1 MNFVCLITIGYFT
14 ELGHCCFGWLCSQ
27 TLGMFD
33 AGKFKS
39 VATATNDCKEI
50 LDFLFNYYSNA
61 LVYYLE
67 NVASPILCKKD

>member
-1 MNFVCLITIGYFT
+1 
-14 ELGHCCFGWLCSQ
+14 
-27 TLGMFD
+27 MFD